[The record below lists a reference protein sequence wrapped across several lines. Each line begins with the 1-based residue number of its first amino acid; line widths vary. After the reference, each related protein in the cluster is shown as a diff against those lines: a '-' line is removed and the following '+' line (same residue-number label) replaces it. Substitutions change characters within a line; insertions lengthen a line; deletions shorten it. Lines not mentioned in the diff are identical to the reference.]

1 MENGGGVGEGA
12 TATAMAAVPAAAVR
26 EQDCL
31 MPIANVTRIMRR
43 VLPPN
48 AKISDDAKE
57 LIQDCVSEFI
67 SFVTGEANERCHAE
81 HRKTVTAEDVVWAMD
96 NLGFDDYVM
105 PLTAFLQRM
114 RGREAGVG
122 AAAGAQ
128 AQHVATAP
136 GNGVQVQMHRAVYA
150 PPGPVQGYAVAMTP
164 LVQAAIVSPHV
175 GGRQGRQGD
184 VLCTEHDVTRQQC
197 TLGMKLTARVVASSR
212 GGCGDDESS
221 SSGELGPTT
230 GTALPGPQ

>member
-12 TATAMAAVPAAAVR
+12 TAAAATAPVPAAAVR

-43 VLPPN
+43 VLPPH

-128 AQHVATAP
+128 APLSLTA
-136 GNGVQVQMHRAVYA
+136 
-150 PPGPVQGYAVAMTP
+150 
-164 LVQAAIVSPHV
+164 SP
-175 GGRQGRQGD
+175 RRFTRTWTQGRRDHVPFRYVKRGA
-184 VLCTEHDVTRQQC
+184 LAIWTEE
-197 TLGMKLTARVVASSR
+197 SR
-212 GGCGDDESS
+212 
-221 SSGELGPTT
+221 P
-230 GTALPGPQ
+230 

>member
-1 MENGGGVGEGA
+1 MENGAGVGKGA
-12 TATAMAAVPAAAVR
+12 AAAAPVAATAVR
-26 EQDCL
+26 EQDRL

-43 VLPPN
+43 MLPPH

-114 RGREAGVG
+114 HGCEARVG
-122 AAAGAQ
+122 AVARAPSS
-128 AQHVATAP
+128 AQHMATAP

-150 PPGPVQGYAVAMTP
+150 PPGPAQEYAVAMEP
-164 LVQAAIVSPHV
+164 LVQATVVSPHIV
-175 GGRQGRQGD
+175 GGQGQQGD
-184 VLCTEHDVTRQQC
+184 VLCTEHAVTRQY
-197 TLGMKLTARVVASSR
+197 LGNGAYGGSSSR
-212 GGCGDDESS
+212 GVCGDEESS
-221 SSGELGPTT
+221 SSGAPVPAT
-230 GTALPGPQ
+230 GTALSDPQ

>member
-1 MENGGGVGEGA
+1 MENGAAIPNEAAPPAPVAA
-12 TATAMAAVPAAAVR
+12 TAVVR
-26 EQDCL
+26 EQDRL

-43 VLPPN
+43 MLPPH

-81 HRKTVTAEDVVWAMD
+81 HRKTVTAEDVVWAME

-114 RGREAGVG
+114 RGCEARVG
-122 AAAGAQ
+122 AAARATSRV
-128 AQHVATAP
+128 QHMATAP

-150 PPGPVQGYAVAMTP
+150 PPGPVQGYAVAMAP
-164 LVQAAIVSPHV
+164 LVQATVGSPHV
-175 GGRQGRQGD
+175 VGGQGRQGD
-184 VLCTEHDVTRQQC
+184 VLCTEHAVTRQY
-197 TLGMKLTARVVASSR
+197 LGYGAYGAGSSSR
-212 GGCGDDESS
+212 GGCGDEESS
-221 SSGELGPTT
+221 SSGAPVPAT
-230 GTALPGPQ
+230 GTALPDPQ